1 MPKLER
7 KRPPEYLR
15 EARVRAGYVSRGTAT
30 TAVPFSPETIGRHER
45 GDIAL
50 EPEDAVTY
58 SSRIT
63 DISTLV
69 QENTQK
75 FILGAR
81 DLSEFDAYVEDVK
94 ALNIEDLIQ
103 FQQAAYDRYKNR

>member
-1 MPKLER
+1 MPTYDNPSTLESDDIWDTKGHDR
-7 KRPPEYLR
+7 ILPEKM
-15 EARVRAGYVSRGTAT
+15 TMT
-30 TAVPFSPETIGRHER
+30 
-45 GDIAL
+45 
-50 EPEDAVTY
+50 PEDAVTY

>member
-1 MPKLER
+1 MGRKKERFDNLEKKTRGKKNQQPAPKKQQKE
-7 KRPPEYLR
+7 E
-15 EARVRAGYVSRGTAT
+15 
-30 TAVPFSPETIGRHER
+30 ETIKTITLPEKMTMT
-45 GDIAL
+45 
-50 EPEDAVTY
+50 PEDAATY